1 MFNQTRL
8 QGFDSPRIAR
18 VQRHDGCIERVE
30 TRHLAAFFQNE
41 ARAIRRHQI
50 AGWATAAVNALH
62 RAAAAVLPHRA
73 SPQAA
78 RHPD

>member
-8 QGFDSPRIAR
+8 QGFDSPQIAR
-18 VQRHDGCIERVE
+18 VQRHDGRTERVQ
-30 TRHLAAFFQNE
+30 TRHLAAYFRNE

-50 AGWATAAVNALH
+50 AGWATAAVNAL
-62 RAAAAVLPHRA
+62 RSAAAAVRPHRA
-73 SPQAA
+73 SPQVA